1 MIRIAKESDPKRL
14 AELKEKIN
22 DAHYLDVAITSIAH
36 TLTREIV
43 NENEGL
49 NG

>member
-22 DAHYLDVAITSIAH
+22 DEIYLSTAISSIAY
-36 TLTREIV
+36 TLTKEIV
-43 NENEGL
+43 SEKEG
-49 NG
+49 

>member
-22 DAHYLDVAITSIAH
+22 DEIYLHAAISSIAY
-36 TLTREIV
+36 TLTKEIV
-43 NENEGL
+43 VEKEG
-49 NG
+49 

>member
-22 DAHYLDVAITSIAH
+22 NADYLNLAISSIAH
-36 TLTREIV
+36 TLTKEIV
-43 NENEGL
+43 NDNEGF

>member
-22 DAHYLDVAITSIAH
+22 DSHYLNVAISSIAH

-43 NENEGL
+43 NENEA
-49 NG
+49 